1 MSKKIII
8 AGAAVTV
15 VVIAVVFIFSLR
27 GRESQTVQ
35 ARAEL

>member
-1 MSKKIII
+1 MSKKVII
-8 AGAAVTV
+8 ARVAGIV
-15 VVIAVVFIFSLR
+15 VMLAVVFIFSLR